1 MRGKKQALCAA
12 VFTMLLFALPVG
24 AADMQVSALSAE
36 NTRLEDGHM
45 ASMVKNGKPLD
56 RLISYTPESPAFYAV
71 AKLLSAPP
79 DTKIRFSWFFVSQN
93 QHVADI
99 ELTNGN
105 HGSDIYVYSTL
116 TNNDNPWPQGSFKVE
131 MFVGDRKEPD
141 QIVDFDVE

>member
-1 MRGKKQALCAA
+1 MRGKKLAVCAA
-12 VFTMLLFALPVG
+12 VFTILWFALPVG
-24 AADMQVSALSAE
+24 AADVQEPALSAE
-36 NTRLEDGHM
+36 TTRLVDGHLT
-45 ASMVKNGKPLD
+45 SLVKNGKPLD
-56 RLISYTPESPAFYAV
+56 RLISYTPESPAFFAV

-93 QHVADI
+93 QHVADV
-99 ELTNGN
+99 ELTNGS